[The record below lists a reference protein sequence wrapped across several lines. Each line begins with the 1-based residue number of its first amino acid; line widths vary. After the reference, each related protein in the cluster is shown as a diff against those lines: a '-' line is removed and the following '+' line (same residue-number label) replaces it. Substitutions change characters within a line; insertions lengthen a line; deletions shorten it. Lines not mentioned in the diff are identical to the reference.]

1 MTADQ
6 HIAQAAARAAIAYR
20 NGDDLLGAY
29 WEERVQRLSDKR
41 ELDAINA
48 TRTREAIARLEH
60 CATFD
65 ELKGSPDH
73 SVVRH
78 A

>member
-1 MTADQ
+1 MTEDQ
-6 HIAQAAARAAIAYR
+6 AITQAAAYAALAYR
-20 NGDDLLGAY
+20 NGDDLRGAY
-29 WEERVQRLSDKR
+29 WEERVIRLSDQ
-41 ELDAINA
+41 
-48 TRTREAIARLEH
+48 REAVRAR
-60 CATFD
+60 ATFD